1 MVQQGRP
8 QMAIGRMRTARWI
21 PKVTNRHSEYVIL
34 TAFPLQ
40 QLLHELASMLRY
52 TYFAGPFRTSHVALP
67 PKVSVNILGISVRL
81 SLILA
86 DASVVVRFI

>member
-8 QMAIGRMRTARWI
+8 QMAIRRMRTARWI

-40 QLLHELASMLRY
+40 QLLHELASVLGY
-52 TYFAGPFRTSHVALP
+52 TYIASL
-67 PKVSVNILGISVRL
+67 VNTGCVIHCL
-81 SLILA
+81 
-86 DASVVVRFI
+86 